1 MRQGTKPKHYLY
13 LGYCQD
19 GLLMILFNQQQII
32 DQAIIKTIILAEI
45 LVLEIDRLLK
55 KNFLIQK
62 SLDRIYLNHGPGS
75 FNGIRIIVLTA
86 KTMAHYLK
94 IPLYVCSQLKLQLL
108 ISKKS
113 AIIISAGKNQVYL
126 S

>member
-1 MRQGTKPKHYLY
+1 MPQVTKPKYYLY

-19 GLLMILFNQQQII
+19 GLLMILFNPQQII
-32 DQAIIKTIILAEI
+32 DHAVIKTISLAEI
-45 LVLEIDRLLK
+45 LILEIDRLLK
-55 KNFLIQK
+55 KNFLIKQ
-62 SLDRIYLNHGPGS
+62 SLNRIYLNHGPGS

-86 KTMAHYLK
+86 KTIAHYLK
-94 IPLYVCSQLKLQLL
+94 IPLYVCSELKLQLL